1 MATWSETRT
10 YGVEIEC
17 IAGNLGLHGV
27 ADAIRRAGIEC
38 QVEGWQPHGAR
49 SYRTWKVTTDG
60 SLSPGG
66 VEVVSPP
73 LAGLAG
79 LEEIKRV
86 AEALRVANC
95 TVDMTCGLHVHAAA
109 SDFRPQDFEKV
120 IRYYQF
126 FEPVIDQGVA
136 PSRRGSP
143 RWCATLRGINPEAP
157 DIRAGRMN
165 MGRYFKI
172 NLNAYAAHGT
182 LEFRQHQGS
191 LSPEKITNWVVL
203 TGAIMETARKGRTCK
218 YTAGKVARGAKAT
231 WAYMRNSILVNRGG
245 RFSETPTF
253 KALEWFEGRIREFKA
268 KERTPRR
275 AA

>member
-49 SYRTWKVTTDG
+49 SYRTWKVTSDG

-73 LAGLAG
+73 LAGQAG

-86 AEALRVANC
+86 CEILQSIRC
-95 TVDMTCGLHVHAAA
+95 FVDRSAGLHVHHDGR
-109 SDFRPQDFEKV
+109 DFRPHDFEKV

-126 FEPVIDQGVA
+126 FEQVIDQGLA

-143 RWCATLRGINPEAP
+143 RWCATLRGIDPTAP
-157 DIRAGRMN
+157 DIRSGRIDR
-165 MGRYFKI
+165 GRYFKI
-172 NLNAYAAHGT
+172 NLNSYAAHGT
-182 LEFRQHQGS
+182 IEFRGHQGTING
-191 LSPEKITNWVVL
+191 EKIASWVVL
-203 TGAIMETARKGRTCK
+203 TGAIMETARRGRSCK